1 MAEDILKKIKTALEA
16 AKFPFQILGAI
27 VFGSRAKGMAAA
39 NSDIDLL
46 IIADG
51 IALKRHRRG
60 EEILLIKKN
69 LPVLPFDILL
79 FSSAEIVCNFKN
91 HNPLFLDIAEDGII
105 LIDRD
110 DFLKKLIDET
120 KRYIIDKGIKKI
132 KDGWRFPVR
141 HGAVTY
147 LSNVSNKDFSMAML
161 KDGERDYLIGSKLID
176 EGFYDKAVY
185 HFQQSVEKCI
195 KSILIAYGIFQKT
208 HFIGEVLIENLKN
221 IDLQE
226 PWKEKL
232 LKIAETSEAI
242 EPDVS
247 LSRYPG
253 IINDKLWLPFEEY
266 EKPDAEKAQEKSS
279 EVLSVTKDFLEFL
292 FPAS

>member
-1 MAEDILKKIKTALEA
+1 M
-16 AKFPFQILGAI
+16 
-27 VFGSRAKGMAAA
+27 
-39 NSDIDLL
+39 
-46 IIADG
+46 
-51 IALKRHRRG
+51 
-60 EEILLIKKN
+60 
-69 LPVLPFDILL
+69 LPFDILL

-247 LSRYPG
+247 LSRYRG